1 MIARSRNVSIDPFE
15 RNDYPA
21 HMARPVNEGAR
32 DAQKRAILEAAGRLF
47 GERGFHQTGIA
58 AICEAV
64 GMSPGGLYRYFPSK
78 SDIIK
83 DIVAAERSDAFE
95 LITILE
101 ASPDLRDGL
110 VTLLCVC
117 SEASSDASATALTLE
132 VAAEGARN
140 PEVGQL
146 VDGMYR
152 EFVGRMT
159 SVLRA
164 AQARGDLTG
173 TTNTR
178 AVAEVITATA
188 DGLSVRPVSQ
198 DGAGE
203 DETRRALSLLVDGLL
218 GPRP

>member
-1 MIARSRNVSIDPFE
+1 
-15 RNDYPA
+15 
-21 HMARPVNEGAR
+21 
-32 DAQKRAILEAAGRLF
+32 
-47 GERGFHQTGIA
+47 
-58 AICEAV
+58 
-64 GMSPGGLYRYFPSK
+64 
-78 SDIIK
+78 
-83 DIVAAERSDAFE
+83 
-95 LITILE
+95 
-101 ASPDLRDGL
+101 
-110 VTLLCVC
+110 
-117 SEASSDASATALTLE
+117 
-132 VAAEGARN
+132 
-140 PEVGQL
+140 
-146 VDGMYR
+146 MYR